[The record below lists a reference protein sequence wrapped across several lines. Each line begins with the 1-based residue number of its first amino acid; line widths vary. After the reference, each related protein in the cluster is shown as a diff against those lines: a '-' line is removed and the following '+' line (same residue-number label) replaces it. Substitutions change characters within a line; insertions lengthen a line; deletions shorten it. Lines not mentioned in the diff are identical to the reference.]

1 MSINLSEIPF
11 RPVDFLPINL
21 DVKKRDDGS
30 ILLRNLNPM
39 GTPPENATEPLC
51 QWAEEDPDRVWLAE
65 RPAGKTV
72 AGLWT
77 KLTYGEG
84 WDKVRAIASHLA
96 ARKLGQE
103 TPLMI
108 LSGNS
113 IEHALINYA
122 ALLVGVPVAP
132 VSVAYSLMSSD
143 FARLKYVFGL
153 IEPKMLFV
161 QDYPMFAKALDVL
174 DLDDVEIVAVK
185 DGGNHATAFGDFL
198 APGDLDAVEARRR
211 ALHWDMIA
219 KFYFTSG
226 STGMPKGVITTQR
239 MMCYNAVMGTE
250 LVVDRPDEPPHTS
263 LSWLPWNHVF
273 GGQSILHTGLVRGG
287 TFYLDRG
294 RPLPGQFDE
303 TILALKEI
311 APTIYSNV
319 PMAYNLLADAL
330 EDDDKMAQLF
340 FSRLRYMAYGGAALG
355 RELAERMQRIAVK
368 TVGERILFITG
379 YGATEIPPAIMGVHW
394 ETERMG
400 LLGLPLPGVEL
411 KLQPVG
417 SKMEVR
423 ARGACVMPGYYKNPE
438 KTKAAFDDEGF
449 YCMGD
454 GAKFVDPDDPTQGII
469 FDGRVAEDFKLAS
482 GTWVN
487 AGKLRINVIDASD
500 GLLRDCVIAGLDQDY
515 LAVLGVPDFGALREI
530 KNLPVGQ
537 LPDSELITDSD
548 IQDAF
553 KSCFAAYNKANP
565 GSSTR
570 IKRLLLLAAPL
581 NPDKGEIT
589 DKGYINQGAVL
600 SARADDVIRLYAKDP
615 DEAVIAL
622 DR

>member
-1 MSINLSEIPF
+1 MSTNLSEIPF

-39 GTPPENATEPLC
+39 GTPPASATEPLR
-51 QWAEEDPDRVWLAE
+51 QWAEEDPERVWLAE

-77 KLTYGEG
+77 QLTYGEG

-96 ARKLGQE
+96 ARNLGQE

-132 VSVAYSLMSSD
+132 VSVAYSLLSSD

-174 DLDDVEIVAVK
+174 DLDDVEIVAVNG
-185 DGGNHATAFGDFL
+185 GGNHATAFGDFL

-250 LVVDRPDEPPHTS
+250 LVVNRPDDPPHTS

-454 GAKFVDPDDPTQGII
+454 GAKFADPDDPTQGII

-515 LAVLGVPDFGALREI
+515 LAVLGIPDFGALREV
-530 KNLPVGQ
+530 KDLPDGQ
-537 LPDSELITDSD
+537 LPDNELITDSA

-565 GSSTR
+565 SSSTR

-600 SARADDVIRLYAKDP
+600 SARADDVIRLYAKNP
-615 DEAVIAL
+615 DEAVIVL
-622 DR
+622 G